1 MVEKPWNKEK
11 SRIKSIK
18 LETKKIMF
26 PTLHA
31 RIIWKCWSMIGT
43 RSNLVIIPET
53 KLLSSFEFHS
63 WYKFPVERSEYSD
76 NMGPFS
82 PKRLQVF
89 HGERMERGEDFSD
102 DEYLIRFRTQGSAL
116 TEEFGDVYVAWI
128 DTYRRYTCTLALHR
142 AEKRERKVSFLHLR
156 EENFGLAPWDNR
168 FHIFFENLKKL
179 EKRIFSKIAETKWRR
194 ILNFSILA
202 TI

>member
-43 RSNLVIIPET
+43 RSNLVIIPEA

-76 NMGPFS
+76 NTGPFS
-82 PKRLQVF
+82 PKRPQVF

-102 DEYLIRFRTQGSAL
+102 DEYLIRFRTQGSARL
-116 TEEFGDVYVAWI
+116 RRVNRYVSTGYLHTCA
-128 DTYRRYTCTLALHR
+128 TSRRETWKKSFVLASTRGELWASTVR
-142 AEKRERKVSFLHLR
+142 
-156 EENFGLAPWDNR
+156 
-168 FHIFFENLKKL
+168 
-179 EKRIFSKIAETKWRR
+179 
-194 ILNFSILA
+194 
-202 TI
+202 